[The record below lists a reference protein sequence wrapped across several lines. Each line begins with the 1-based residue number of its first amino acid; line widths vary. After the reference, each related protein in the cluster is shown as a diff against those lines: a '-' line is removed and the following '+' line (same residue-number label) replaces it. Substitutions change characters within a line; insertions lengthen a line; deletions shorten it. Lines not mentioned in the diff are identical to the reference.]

1 MRLSLPSVAMKPTA
15 NKSIHNSDDGD
26 EFEQVTRS
34 SESRKSAASGAVR
47 AKPKASAKSKALSLL
62 ARREHS
68 RKELHTKL
76 LQRGYSE
83 EEVAQAVEW
92 ASTNHLQS
100 DDRFKQSLI
109 RRRSPVLGDRVLEAE
124 LSQHGLSASGKHS
137 DVFSDERS
145 PGQPVEDD
153 PDALLPESERAFA
166 WLRRRYQS
174 PLMMILEEGGSDK
187 AAAQM
192 ALKAKAMR
200 ALGARGFD
208 FGNIQ
213 KAWKR
218 LLDEFEADA

>member
-1 MRLSLPSVAMKPTA
+1 MKPIPS
-15 NKSIHNSDDGD
+15 KPHNSFDDGD

-34 SESRKSAASGAVR
+34 SESRKTPSKGAVR
-47 AKPKASAKSKALSLL
+47 VKPKASAKSKALSLL

-68 RKELHTKL
+68 RKELQTKL

-83 EEVAQAVEW
+83 EEVAQAVDW
-92 ASTNHLQS
+92 ASTHQLQS
-100 DDRFKQSLI
+100 DERFKQSLI

-124 LSQHGLSASGKHS
+124 LSQHGLSANGKHCAVLS
-137 DVFSDERS
+137 NDGSS
-145 PGQPVEDD
+145 GQPVEDD
-153 PDALLPESERAFA
+153 ADALLPESERAFA
-166 WLRRRYQS
+166 WLKRRYES
-174 PLMMILEEGGSDK
+174 PLLMILEEEGEGDK

-218 LLDEFEADA
+218 LLDEFESDA